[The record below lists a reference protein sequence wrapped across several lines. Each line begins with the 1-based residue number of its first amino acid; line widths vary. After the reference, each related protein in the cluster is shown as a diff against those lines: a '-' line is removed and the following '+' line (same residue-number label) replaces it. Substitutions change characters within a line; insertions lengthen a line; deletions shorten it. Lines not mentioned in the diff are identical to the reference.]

1 MNTAVPQTTTTS
13 AATKTTFAFILVTS
27 LFFLWGFSNNLNP
40 ILIPHLKKS
49 FTLSTTQSTLVDSAV
64 YIAYFLMALP
74 AGYVMKR
81 FGYKIGIITGL
92 MFFSIGA
99 FLFIP
104 AANTQSYEFFL
115 FALFVIACGLGFLE
129 TAANPY
135 AAALGPHET
144 STQRLNLAQS
154 FNGLAAALAPII
166 GGEVILTK
174 GYTSSELN
182 AMTADAK
189 KIALASEAS
198 SVKTP
203 YFILGAVL
211 LVIAIAFALTK
222 LPKIQ
227 HKETGRKKSQSILH
241 AFKHKH
247 LTWAVIAQFFY
258 VGAQV
263 CVFSLFVLYASKSA
277 EVNLL
282 RQSVVDMIREVVQG
296 SIKSTS
302 VNAAEIGRVASLKIS
317 AIDTNE
323 AQRLIQLKAAYYLG
337 ACGIAFLV
345 GRFLGTFLM
354 RYIKPNRLLAIYA
367 AINTLLCVVAM
378 LAHGMVTVYAVIL
391 ICFFMSIMFPTIFAL
406 GIKDLGGDTEYG
418 SSLLIM
424 SIVGGAIMP
433 RIFGMISDSTGNI
446 QMAYIVP
453 LVCFVIV
460 AYFGWRGYKV
470 VHTVDIETEPA
481 IGTTL

>member
-1 MNTAVPQTTTTS
+1 MNTSLSQNTTS
-13 AATKTTFAFILVTS
+13 TAAQNTGFAFALVTS
-27 LFFLWGFSNNLNP
+27 LFFMWGFSNNLNP

-49 FTLSTTQSTLVDSAV
+49 FVLSTTQSTLVDSAV

-81 FGYKIGIITGL
+81 FGFKTGIITGL
-92 MFFSIGA
+92 LFFSIGA

-104 AANTQSYEFFL
+104 AANTQSYTFFL

-144 STQRLNLAQS
+144 STQRLNFAQS
-154 FNGLAAALAPII
+154 FNGLAAALAPVI
-166 GGEVILTK
+166 GARVILTK
-174 GYTSSELN
+174 GYTDEQLS

-227 HKETGRKKSQSILH
+227 HKDNGKKKSQNILH

-247 LTWAVIAQFFY
+247 LTWSVIAQFFF
-258 VGAQV
+258 VGGQV
-263 CVFSLFVLYASKSA
+263 CVFSLFVLYATKSA
-277 EVNLL
+277 GISEV
-282 RQSVVDMIREVVQG
+282 
-296 SIKSTS
+296 
-302 VNAAEIGRVASLKIS
+302 
-317 AIDTNE
+317 
-323 AQRLIQLKAAYYLG
+323 KAADYLG

-367 AINTLLCVVAM
+367 AINILLCIVAIVT
-378 LAHGMVTVYAVIL
+378 HGMITVYAVIL

-406 GIKDLGGDTEYG
+406 GIADLGGDTEYG

-424 SIVGGAIMP
+424 SIVGGAIFP
-433 RIFGMISDSTGNI
+433 RIFGVIGDSTGNI
-446 QMAYIVP
+446 QMGYIVP
-453 LVCFVIV
+453 LVCFIIV
-460 AYFGWRGYKV
+460 CYFGWQGYKV
-470 VHTVDIETEPA
+470 MNKAGIEKELVNDHLLNETY
-481 IGTTL
+481 

>member
-1 MNTAVPQTTTTS
+1 MNTAVPQNTTTS
-13 AATKTTFAFILVTS
+13 TATKAGFAFILVTS

-49 FTLSTTQSTLVDSAV
+49 FTLTTTQSTLVDSAV
-64 YIAYFLMALP
+64 YIAYFLLALP

-92 MFFSIGA
+92 MLFSIGA
-99 FLFIP
+99 YLFIP
-104 AANTQSYEFFL
+104 AANTQSYTFFL
-115 FALFVIACGLGFLE
+115 FALFIIASGLSFLE

-154 FNGLAAALAPII
+154 FNGLAAAIAPLI
-166 GGEVILTK
+166 GGRVILTK
-174 GYTSSELN
+174 GYSEVQLN
-182 AMTADAK
+182 AMTADARR
-189 KIALASEAS
+189 IALASEAS

-203 YFILGAVL
+203 YFILGTFL
-211 LVIAIAFALTK
+211 LMIAIAFAVTK

-227 HKETGRKKSQSILH
+227 HKETARKKSQNILH

-263 CVFSLFVLYASKSA
+263 CVMSLFVLYA
-277 EVNLL
+277 
-282 RQSVVDMIREVVQG
+282 
-296 SIKSTS
+296 T
-302 VNAAEIGRVASLKIS
+302 
-317 AIDTNE
+317 
-323 AQRLIQLKAAYYLG
+323 KAADISDVRASDILFI
-337 ACGIAFLV
+337 CGLAFLA
-345 GRFLGTFLM
+345 GRFIGTFLM

-367 AINTLLCVVAM
+367 AINTLLCIVAI
-378 LAHGMVTVYAVIL
+378 LAHGMITVYAVIL
-391 ICFFMSIMFPTIFAL
+391 IYFFMSIMFPTIFAL
-406 GIKDLGGDTEYG
+406 GIADLGGDTEYG

-433 RIFGMISDSTGNI
+433 RIFGIIGDSTGNI
-446 QMAYIVP
+446 QLGYVVP
-453 LVCFVIV
+453 LICFVVV

-470 VHTVDIETEPA
+470 INKVEIEKEPA

>member
-1 MNTAVPQTTTTS
+1 MNTAVPQNTTTT

-40 ILIPHLKKS
+40 VLLAHLRKS
-49 FTLSTTQSTLVDSAV
+49 FTLTITQSTLVDSAV

-99 FLFIP
+99 FLFVP
-104 AANTQSYEFFL
+104 AANTQSYAFFL
-115 FALFVIACGLGFLE
+115 FALFVIASGLSFLE

-135 AAALGPHET
+135 AAALGPHDT

-154 FNGLAAALAPII
+154 FNGLAAFVAPII
-166 GGEVILTK
+166 GSNVILTQ
-174 GYTSSELN
+174 GYSDTELN
-182 AMTADAK
+182 AMTANAK
-189 KIALASEAS
+189 RIALASEAS

-203 YFILGAVL
+203 YFILGAIL
-211 LVIAIAFALTK
+211 LMIAITFALTK

-227 HKETGRKKSQSILH
+227 HKETGRKKSENILH
-241 AFKHKH
+241 AFKHQH
-247 LTWAVIAQFFY
+247 LTWAVIGQFFY

-263 CVFSLFVLYASKSA
+263 CVFSLFILYASKA
-277 EVNLL
+277 
-282 RQSVVDMIREVVQG
+282 
-296 SIKSTS
+296 
-302 VNAAEIGRVASLKIS
+302 GRITEK
-317 AIDTNE
+317 
-323 AQRLIQLKAAYYLG
+323 KAGYFLSG
-337 ACGIAFLV
+337 CGLAFLV

-354 RYIKPNRLLAIYA
+354 QFIKPNRLLAIYA
-367 AINTLLCVVAM
+367 AINTLLCFVAIT
-378 LAHGMVTVYAVIL
+378 AHGMITVYAVIL

-424 SIVGGAIMP
+424 SIVGGAILP
-433 RIFGMISDSTGNI
+433 RIFGLISDGTGNI
-446 QMAYIVP
+446 QLGYIVP
-453 LVCFVIV
+453 LICFVIV
-460 AYFGWRGYKV
+460 TYFGWRGYKV
-470 VHTVDIETEPA
+470 INTVDIEKEPA